1 MLTLLRFKRQDKPP
15 EELSESE
22 LTHINKESACGIKDE
37 EMTLAQYFTLKKLF
51 EIFHD
56 LKRQQDNFICFPP
69 PCFFPFCSY
78 SISTL

>member
-1 MLTLLRFKRQDKPP
+1 MLTVLRFKRQGKPQ

-37 EMTLAQYFTLKKLF
+37 EVTLAQCFTLKELF

-56 LKRQQDNFICFPP
+56 LKSCKV
-69 PCFFPFCSY
+69 
-78 SISTL
+78 